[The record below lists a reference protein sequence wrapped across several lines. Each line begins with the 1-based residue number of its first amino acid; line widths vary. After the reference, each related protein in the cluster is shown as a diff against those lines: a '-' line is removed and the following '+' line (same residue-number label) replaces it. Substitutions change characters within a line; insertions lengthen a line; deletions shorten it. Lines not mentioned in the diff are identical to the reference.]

1 MTEEMVTKRKEA
13 QMPHEARGT
22 TYLTVSELAELLDV
36 HRNSVIYWINNGQIE
51 AVRRGLAK
59 KSPFLIPMEEAN
71 RIMAEF
77 ANGAAS

>member
-1 MTEEMVTKRKEA
+1 
-13 QMPHEARGT
+13 MPVEARGA

-36 HRNSVIYWINNGQIE
+36 HRNSVIYWIKQEQIH

-59 KSPFLIPMEEAN
+59 KSPFLIPMEEAD
-71 RIMAEF
+71 RVMAEF